1 MKKLTP
7 KQKTE
12 YITEVMYTIYPEAE
26 CSLEFCGD
34 PFKLLVMS
42 RLSAQCTD
50 ARVNIVSKELFAAFP
65 DVYAMAQASLEEI
78 ERIVRP
84 CGLFRTKAKSIK
96 EMSVM
101 LIERFGGKVPSDM
114 QSLLALPGVGRKIA
128 NLMRGDCFGIGGIV
142 ADTHCIRLT
151 CRFGLCK
158 AADPLA
164 VEKALDKLIPTEIQ
178 SGYCHRMVYFGRE
191 YCKAQN
197 PRCDE
202 CPLKQKYPDVCVYH
216 KSENNKKKGTT
227 K

>member
-1 MKKLTP
+1 MKKLTS

-12 YITEVMYTIYPEAE
+12 YITEVLYTIYPEAA

-34 PFKLLVMS
+34 PFRLLVMS

-50 ARVNIVSKELFAAFP
+50 ARVNIVSKELFAAYP
-65 DVYAMAQASLEEI
+65 DVYSMAQAPLEEI
-78 ERIVRP
+78 ERLVRP

-101 LIERFGGKVPSDM
+101 LVEKFDGKVPSDM
-114 QSLLALPGVGRKIA
+114 DSLLLLPGVGRKIA
-128 NLMRGDCFGIGGIV
+128 NLMRGDCFGFGGIV

-151 CRFGLCK
+151 CRFGLCT
-158 AADPLA
+158 AENPLA
-164 VEKALDKLIPTEIQ
+164 VEKALDKLIPENLQ

-202 CPLKQKYPDVCVYH
+202 CPIKQKHPEICVYR
-216 KSENNKKKGTT
+216 KSGKNKTKGTS